1 MSERERERV
10 CLQTRI
16 IKQSRHERVK
26 ECAGVFCLLF
36 VFFCFLPP
44 GCHGATT
51 SSRLDRLTLCNKLEG
66 NRINVTMFRSLLY
79 IVLFI

>member
-1 MSERERERV
+1 MSERERESLLANKNNQTITTRKSEGV
-10 CLQTRI
+10 CG
-16 IKQSRHERVK
+16 
-26 ECAGVFCLLF
+26 CFLF
-36 VFFCFLPP
+36 VVCFFLFFAP